1 MSVQE
6 SAVLP
11 GAGGPIFVVGSPAA
25 GSALVREALDRHERL
40 AIVADTAFLRA
51 AVNHQ
56 WVPFRRSGGWYK
68 RLGWSREEFS
78 TELRALYNGLFER
91 VLQQQG
97 KQRWGDATPLH
108 VWYLDTV
115 NRIFPDAVVVGVV
128 RHPAAVV
135 TALVRGGL
143 EPLRAVR
150 QWRGATLEM
159 LLSGSSM
166 GGRFLL
172 VRYEDL
178 VEAPEETLRELVALL
193 GEPWS
198 DRMLELDGL
207 RGVAVQ
213 GGSLDPSTRTTLRK
227 RAGRLANLFGY
238 DLGKPGK
245 HAPLPAAGRRRRVLT
260 GDDLAVRRTE
270 FPAVGRKRPTP
281 PRVDRPLRS
290 KQVRPNFVRGASG
303 RP

>member
-11 GAGGPIFVVGSPAA
+11 GGGGPIFVVGPPAA
-25 GSALVREALDRHERL
+25 GSDLVRAALDRHEHL
-40 AIVADTAFLRA
+40 AIAADTGFLRA

-56 WVPFRRSGGWYK
+56 WVPFRRRGGWYK
-68 RLGWSREEFS
+68 RLGWSRDEFS
-78 TELRALYNGLFER
+78 TELRALYGGLFDR
-91 VLQQQG
+91 LLQQQG
-97 KQRWGDATPLH
+97 KQRWGDATPFH
-108 VWYLDTV
+108 VWYLDTA
-115 NRIFPDAVVVGVV
+115 NQLFPDAVVVGVT

-135 TALVRGGL
+135 AELVRGGV
-143 EPLRAVR
+143 EPVRAVR
-150 QWRGATLEM
+150 QWRGPTLEM

-178 VEAPEETLRELVALL
+178 VEAPEETLRELVGLL

-198 DRMLELDGL
+198 ERMLETEGL
-207 RGVAVQ
+207 RGLSADAD
-213 GGSLDPSTRTTLRK
+213 SLGPEARTALRK
-227 RAGRLANLFGY
+227 RAGRLASLLGY
-238 DLGKPGK
+238 ALDKSAA
-245 HAPLPAAGRRRRVLT
+245 HTPLPASGARRRVLT
-260 GDDLAVRRTE
+260 GDDLAVRRKE

-290 KQVRPNFVRGASG
+290 TRVRAQFVRGAAERS
-303 RP
+303 